1 MFVTLH
7 QNQILTY
14 KNSKIMKTKEVNKAI
29 NAEYKNAVAS
39 AKTLKSAIR
48 DYKEVAFTV
57 DTTKV
62 KATEKDKHIITLCVL
77 CGVNRDNVDSMSAL
91 EQMASINKIKD
102 IIINNYPHIG
112 HDEARSVVYLTPVR
126 RYFAKNLE
134 NIVTVF
140 AFAEVTDHKKVIKI
154 TAKNMR
160 QHYVDTCNGKKVPSE
175 IQTVKV
181 NMSKLYYTDAT
192 LTTPFDA
199 TDYKEVTKDNNG
211 NWIYKPSK

>member
-1 MFVTLH
+1 
-7 QNQILTY
+7 
-14 KNSKIMKTKEVNKAI
+14 MKTKEVNRAI
-29 NAEYKNAVAS
+29 NAEYRNAVAS

-48 DYKEVAFTV
+48 DYKEIAFSV

-62 KATEKDKHIITLCVL
+62 KPTEKDKHIITLCVL
-77 CGVNRDNVDSMSAL
+77 CGVNRENVESTSAL

-112 HDEARSVVYLTPVR
+112 HDEERSVVYLTPVR
-126 RYFAKNLE
+126 RYFAKTLE
-134 NIVTVF
+134 NVKTVF
-140 AFAEVTDHKKVIKI
+140 TFAEITDYKKVIKI

-175 IQTVKV
+175 IKTVKV
-181 NMSKLYYTDAT
+181 DMSNLYYTDAT

-199 TDYKEVTKDNNG
+199 TDYNEVIKDNNG
-211 NWIYKPSK
+211 KWIFKPGK